1 MKRTIIILLVNLF
14 CVLLQAQTINVK
26 SFRMLDNDLTAN
38 TNGTYELDQNGEK
51 AALIKVVT
59 NQTGF
64 SFDCGSLGVV
74 KTMQKPSEIWVYVP
88 RGVRRITIS
97 HPTLGVLRDYD
108 FPVSVEGARTYEMV
122 LTTDQ
127 VETIVKHDVG
137 GQYLIMNV
145 SPTSAIVNIDGVE
158 VPVEDGVVTKLIT
171 YGKHNYS
178 VSDPY
183 YKEEQGVI
191 NMGKEKQTL
200 NISLTPNYGLL
211 FISTTPDHGASVYID
226 DNLSPAGTTPFQT
239 SKLRKGNHNLR
250 IKLALYETK
259 DTTINVADGKSD
271 VVIPM
276 SPLYGTV
283 EVTAPGG
290 CHIYINDED
299 KGSNLFKGRLT
310 EGLYKIEARKD
321 SYRPYETS
329 MQIHKGETKSVSLSA
344 PTPIYG
350 ILNVNS
356 RPVGANVFVDGK
368 LRGTTPLILNDV
380 LIGERKVTIS
390 KDGFETIIKSPNV
403 VEDQKSDIIVALQSI
418 RNKSKVT
425 FSCNVHIDSLK
436 VDGIPAKLDGV
447 NYLTSGT
454 HKISFVIDGHEITD
468 NIIVPKVSK
477 HFNLIMSGEINNGTH
492 NKKISSSSYSKDFK
506 IKDPKVENKVFES
519 VEEMPSFPG
528 GMSALMKYLADNV
541 KYPVDAQENGLQGRV
556 VVSFVVERDGSITNV
571 QAVRSVYPSL
581 DSEAVRVVE
590 AMPRWKPGKLNGL
603 PVRVKYNV
611 PVTFSFQ

>member
-1 MKRTIIILLVNLF
+1 MKRTIFILLVNLF
-14 CVLLQAQTINVK
+14 CVLLQAQNINVK

-108 FPVSVEGARTYEMV
+108 FPVSIEGARTYEMV

-145 SPTSAIVNIDGVE
+145 NPSSAIVKIDGVE
-158 VPVEDGVVTKLIT
+158 VPVEEGVVTKLVT

-183 YKEEQGVI
+183 YKEEQGII

-200 NISLTPNYGLL
+200 NVSLTPNYGLL

-239 SKLRKGNHNLR
+239 SKLLKGNHNLR
-250 IKLALYETK
+250 IKLAQYETK
-259 DTTINVADGKSD
+259 DTTINVIDGKSD

-283 EVTAPGG
+283 YVTAPIG
-290 CHIYINDED
+290 CHVYINDED

-310 EGLYKIEARKD
+310 EGLYKIEARKE

-329 MQIHKGETKSVSLSA
+329 IQIHKGETKSVSLSA

-350 ILNVNS
+350 ILNVKS

-368 LRGTTPLILNDV
+368 LMGTTPLILNDV
-380 LIGERKVTIS
+380 LIGERKVKIS
-390 KDGFETIIKSPNV
+390 KDGFESITKAPNV

-425 FSCNVHIDSLK
+425 FSCNVHIDSLM
-436 VDGIPAKLDGV
+436 VDGLPAKLDGV
-447 NYLTSGT
+447 NYLTPGT
-454 HKISFVIDGHEITD
+454 HKISFFIDGHEITD
-468 NIIVPKVSK
+468 NIIVPKVNK
-477 HFNLIMSGEINNGTH
+477 HFNLMVSRKNYYESSNNH
-492 NKKISSSSYSKDFK
+492 DHPSSNSESLFYNK
-506 IKDPKVENKVFES
+506 PEVENKVFDV
-519 VEEMPSFPG
+519 VEHMPTFPG
-528 GMSALMKYLADNV
+528 GPAALMKYLADNV
-541 KYPVDAQENGLQGRV
+541 KYPDDAQKNGMQGRV
-556 VVSFVVERDGSITNV
+556 VVSFVVECDGSISNV
-571 QAVRSVYPSL
+571 KTVQSVYPSL

-590 AMPRWKPGKLNGL
+590 AMPHWIPGTENGI
-603 PVRVKYNV
+603 PTRVRYSV
-611 PVTFSFQ
+611 PVSFRLQ

>member
-1 MKRTIIILLVNLF
+1 MKRTIIIMLFNLF
-14 CVLLQAQTINVK
+14 CVLLQAQNINVK

-51 AALIKVVT
+51 AALIKVVS

-108 FPVSVEGARTYEMV
+108 FPVSIEGARTYEMV

-145 SPTSAIVNIDGVE
+145 NPSSAIVKIDGVE
-158 VPVEDGVVTKLIT
+158 VPVEEGVVTKLVT

-183 YKEEQGVI
+183 YKEEQGII

-200 NISLTPNYGLL
+200 NVSLTPNYGLL

-239 SKLRKGNHNLR
+239 GKLLKGNHNLR
-250 IKLALYETK
+250 IKLAQYETK
-259 DTTINVADGKSD
+259 DTTINVIDGKSD
-271 VVIPM
+271 VDIPM
-276 SPLYGTV
+276 SPLYGTI
-283 EVTAPGG
+283 EVTAPSG

-310 EGLYKIEARKD
+310 EGLYKIEARKE

-329 MQIHKGETKSVSLSA
+329 IQIHKGETKVVSLSA

-368 LRGTTPLILNDV
+368 LMGTTPLILNDV
-380 LIGERKVTIS
+380 LIGERKVKIS
-390 KDGFETIIKSPNV
+390 KDGFESITKLPTV
-403 VEDQKSDIIVALQSI
+403 VENQKSDIIAALQSI

-492 NKKISSSSYSKDFK
+492 NKKISSSSYSKDLK

-541 KYPVDAQENGLQGRV
+541 KYPVDAQENGMQGRV

-590 AMPRWKPGKLNGL
+590 AMPRWKSGKLNGL

>member
-145 SPTSAIVNIDGVE
+145 SPPSAIVNIDGVE

-191 NMGKEKQTL
+191 NMGKEKLTL
-200 NISLTPNYGLL
+200 NVSLTPNYGLL

-556 VVSFVVERDGSITNV
+556 IVSFVVERDGSITNV

>member
-108 FPVSVEGARTYEMV
+108 FPISIEGARTYEMV

-145 SPTSAIVNIDGVE
+145 TPSSAIVKIDGVE

-171 YGKHNYS
+171 YGKHNFS

-200 NISLTPNYGLL
+200 KVSLTPNYGLL

-239 SKLRKGNHNLR
+239 RKLLKGNHNLR
-250 IKLALYETK
+250 IKLAQYETK
-259 DTTINVADGKSD
+259 DTTINVEDGKSD

-283 EVTAPGG
+283 EVTVPGG

-299 KGSNLFKGRLT
+299 KGSSLFKGRLT
-310 EGLYKIEARKD
+310 EGLYKIEARKE
-321 SYRPYETS
+321 SCRPYETS
-329 MQIHKGETKSVSLSA
+329 IQIHKGETKSVSLSA
-344 PTPIYG
+344 PIPIYG

-571 QAVRSVYPSL
+571 QSVRSVYPSL

>member
-145 SPTSAIVNIDGVE
+145 SPPSAIVNIDGVE

-200 NISLTPNYGLL
+200 NVSLTPNYGLL

-492 NKKISSSSYSKDFK
+492 NKKLSSSSYSKDFK

>member
-108 FPVSVEGARTYEMV
+108 FPVSLEGARTYEMV

-145 SPTSAIVNIDGVE
+145 SPPSAIVNIDGVE

-191 NMGKEKQTL
+191 HMGKEKQTL
-200 NISLTPNYGLL
+200 NVSLTPNYGLL

-492 NKKISSSSYSKDFK
+492 NNKISSSSYSKDFK

-581 DSEAVRVVE
+581 DSEAIRVVE

>member
-108 FPVSVEGARTYEMV
+108 FPVSIEGARTYEMV

-145 SPTSAIVNIDGVE
+145 SPPSAIVNIDGVE

-178 VSDPY
+178 ISDPY
-183 YKEEQGVI
+183 YKDEQGII

-200 NISLTPNYGLL
+200 NVSLTPNYGLL

-250 IKLALYETK
+250 IKLAQYETK

-310 EGLYKIEARKD
+310 EGLYKIEARKE
-321 SYRPYETS
+321 SCRPYETS
-329 MQIHKGETKSVSLSA
+329 IQIHKGETKSVSLSA

-356 RPVGANVFVDGK
+356 RPVGANVFIDGK
-368 LRGTTPLILNDV
+368 LMGTTPLILNDV

-581 DSEAVRVVE
+581 DSEAIRVVE

>member
-1 MKRTIIILLVNLF
+1 MKRTIFILLVNLF
-14 CVLLQAQTINVK
+14 CVLLQAQNINVK

-108 FPVSVEGARTYEMV
+108 FPVSIEGARTYEMV

-145 SPTSAIVNIDGVE
+145 SPSSAIVKIDGVE
-158 VPVEDGVVTKLIT
+158 VPVEEGVVTKLVT

-183 YKEEQGVI
+183 YKEEQGII

-200 NISLTPNYGLL
+200 NVSLTPNYGLL
-211 FISTTPDHGASVYID
+211 FISTTPDHGASVFID

-239 SKLRKGNHNLR
+239 NKLLKGNHNFR
-250 IKLALYETK
+250 IKLAQYETK
-259 DTTINVADGKSD
+259 DTTINVTDGKSD
-271 VVIPM
+271 VIIPM

-283 EVTAPGG
+283 YVTAPIG
-290 CHIYINDED
+290 CHVYINDED

-310 EGLYKIEARKD
+310 EGLYKIEARKE

-329 MQIHKGETKSVSLSA
+329 IQIHKGETKSVSLSA

-368 LRGTTPLILNDV
+368 LMGTTPLILNDV
-380 LIGERKVTIS
+380 LIGERKVKIS
-390 KDGFETIIKSPNV
+390 KDGFESITKAPNV

-425 FSCNVHIDSLK
+425 FSCNVHIDSLM
-436 VDGIPAKLDGV
+436 VDGLPAKLDGV
-447 NYLTSGT
+447 NYLTPGT
-454 HKISFVIDGHEITD
+454 HKISFFIDGHEITD
-468 NIIVPKVSK
+468 NIIVPKVNK
-477 HFNLIMSGEINNGTH
+477 HFNLMVSRKNYYESSNNH
-492 NKKISSSSYSKDFK
+492 DHPSSNSESLFYNK
-506 IKDPKVENKVFES
+506 PEVENKVFDV
-519 VEEMPSFPG
+519 VEHMPTFPG
-528 GMSALMKYLADNV
+528 GPAALMKYLADNV
-541 KYPVDAQENGLQGRV
+541 KYPDDAQKNGMQGRV
-556 VVSFVVERDGSITNV
+556 VVSFVVECDGSISNV
-571 QAVRSVYPSL
+571 KTVQSVYPSL

-590 AMPRWKPGKLNGL
+590 AMPHWIPGTENGI
-603 PVRVKYNV
+603 PTRVRYSV
-611 PVTFSFQ
+611 PVSFRLQ

>member
-145 SPTSAIVNIDGVE
+145 SPPSAIVNIDGVE

-200 NISLTPNYGLL
+200 NVSLTPNYGLL

-454 HKISFVIDGHEITD
+454 HKIW
-468 NIIVPKVSK
+468 PK
-477 HFNLIMSGEINNGTH
+477 G
-492 NKKISSSSYSKDFK
+492 DC
-506 IKDPKVENKVFES
+506 PWR
-519 VEEMPSFPG
+519 
-528 GMSALMKYLADNV
+528 AD
-541 KYPVDAQENGLQGRV
+541 A
-556 VVSFVVERDGSITNV
+556 
-571 QAVRSVYPSL
+571 A
-581 DSEAVRVVE
+581 A
-590 AMPRWKPGKLNGL
+590 
-603 PVRVKYNV
+603 
-611 PVTFSFQ
+611 

>member
-1 MKRTIIILLVNLF
+1 MKRTISILLVNLF

-88 RGVRRITIS
+88 RCVRRITIS

-108 FPVSVEGARTYEMV
+108 FPISIEGARTYEMV

-127 VETIVKHDVG
+127 VENIIRQDVG

-145 SPTSAIVNIDGVE
+145 SPSSAIVKIDGVE
-158 VPVEDGVVTKLIT
+158 VPVEEGVVTKLVT

-183 YKEEQGVI
+183 YKEEQGII

-200 NISLTPNYGLL
+200 NVSLTPNYGLL
-211 FISTTPDHGASVYID
+211 LISTTPDHGASVYID

-239 SKLRKGNHNLR
+239 SKLLKGNHNLR
-250 IKLALYETK
+250 IKLAQYETK
-259 DTTINVADGKSD
+259 DTTINVIDGKSD

-276 SPLYGTV
+276 SPLYGTINV
-283 EVTAPGG
+283 IAPIG
-290 CHIYINDED
+290 CHVYINDED

-310 EGLYKIEARKD
+310 EGLYKIEARKE

-329 MQIHKGETKSVSLSA
+329 IQIHKGETKSVSLSA
-344 PTPIYG
+344 PTPIFG

-368 LRGTTPLILNDV
+368 LMGTTPLILNDV
-380 LIGERKVTIS
+380 LIGERKVKIS
-390 KDGFETIIKSPNV
+390 KDGFESITKLPTV
-403 VEDQKSDIIVALQSI
+403 VENQKSDIIVALQSI

-425 FSCNVHIDSLK
+425 FSCNVHIDSLM
-436 VDGIPAKLDGV
+436 VDGLPAKLDGV
-447 NYLTSGT
+447 NYLTPGT
-454 HKISFVIDGHEITD
+454 HKIQFTINGKLCHDEI
-468 NIIVPKVSK
+468 VVHKVEK
-477 HFNLIMSGEINNGTH
+477 HFNLIVKGISPFETKRYVYNDTPSNTIGEE
-492 NKKISSSSYSKDFK
+492 KIY
-506 IKDPKVENKVFES
+506 ETAEQ
-519 VEEMPSFPG
+519 MPEFPG
-528 GMSALMKYLADNV
+528 GYNALTRYLANNIR
-541 KYPVDAQENGLQGRV
+541 YPVVAQENGIEGNV
-556 VVSFVVERDGSITNV
+556 VVSFVVERDGSISNIHV
-571 QAVRSVYPSL
+571 VNHAYPAL
-581 DSEAVRVVE
+581 EREAIKVVSE
-590 AMPRWKPGKLNGL
+590 MPKWTPGKLNGE
-603 PVRVKYNV
+603 PVRVLFSI
-611 PVTFSFQ
+611 PVSFKLQTVKQDKI

>member
-145 SPTSAIVNIDGVE
+145 SPPSAIVNIDGVE
-158 VPVEDGVVTKLIT
+158 VPVEGGVVTKLIT

-200 NISLTPNYGLL
+200 NVSLTPNYGLL
-211 FISTTPDHGASVYID
+211 FISTSPDHGASVYID

-329 MQIHKGETKSVSLSA
+329 MQIQKGETKSVSLSA

>member
-145 SPTSAIVNIDGVE
+145 SPPSAIVNIDGVE

-200 NISLTPNYGLL
+200 NVSLTPNYGLL

>member
-122 LTTDQ
+122 LATDQ

-145 SPTSAIVNIDGVE
+145 SPPSAIVNIDGVE

-183 YKEEQGVI
+183 YKDELGII

-200 NISLTPNYGLL
+200 NVSLTPNYGLL

-250 IKLALYETK
+250 IKLAQYETK

-329 MQIHKGETKSVSLSA
+329 IQIHKGETKSVSLSA

-356 RPVGANVFVDGK
+356 RPVGANVFIDGK
-368 LRGTTPLILNDV
+368 LMGTTPLILNDV

>member
-1 MKRTIIILLVNLF
+1 MKRTIFILLVNLF
-14 CVLLQAQTINVK
+14 CVLLQAQNINVK

-108 FPVSVEGARTYEMV
+108 FPVSIEGARTYEMV

-145 SPTSAIVNIDGVE
+145 NPSSAIVKIDGVE
-158 VPVEDGVVTKLIT
+158 VPVEEGVVTKLVT

-183 YKEEQGVI
+183 YKEEQGII

-200 NISLTPNYGLL
+200 NVSLTPNYGLL

-239 SKLRKGNHNLR
+239 SKLLKGNHNLR
-250 IKLALYETK
+250 IKLAQYETK
-259 DTTINVADGKSD
+259 DTTINVIDGKSD

-283 EVTAPGG
+283 YVTAPIG
-290 CHIYINDED
+290 CHVYINDED

-310 EGLYKIEARKD
+310 EGLYKIEARKE

-329 MQIHKGETKSVSLSA
+329 IQIHKGETKSVSLSA

-368 LRGTTPLILNDV
+368 LMGTTPLILNDV
-380 LIGERKVTIS
+380 LIGERKVKIS
-390 KDGFETIIKSPNV
+390 KDGFESITKAPNV

-425 FSCNVHIDSLK
+425 FSCNVHIDSLM
-436 VDGIPAKLDGV
+436 VDGLPAKLDGV
-447 NYLTSGT
+447 NYLTPGT
-454 HKISFVIDGHEITD
+454 HKISFFIDGHEITD
-468 NIIVPKVSK
+468 NIIVPKVNK
-477 HFNLIMSGEINNGTH
+477 HFNLMVSRKNYYESSNNH
-492 NKKISSSSYSKDFK
+492 DHPSSNSESLFYNK
-506 IKDPKVENKVFES
+506 PEVENKVFDV
-519 VEEMPSFPG
+519 VEHMPTFPG
-528 GMSALMKYLADNV
+528 GPAALMKYLADNV
-541 KYPVDAQENGLQGRV
+541 KYPDDAQKNGMQGRV
-556 VVSFVVERDGSITNV
+556 VVSFVVECDGSISNV
-571 QAVRSVYPSL
+571 KTVQSVYPSL

-590 AMPRWKPGKLNGL
+590 AMPHWIPGTENGI
-603 PVRVKYNV
+603 PTRVRYSV
-611 PVTFSFQ
+611 PVSFRLQ

>member
-145 SPTSAIVNIDGVE
+145 SPPSAIVNIDGVE

-200 NISLTPNYGLL
+200 NVSLTPNYGLL

-403 VEDQKSDIIVALQSI
+403 VEGQKSDIIVALQSI
-418 RNKSKVT
+418 RYKSKVT

>member
-108 FPVSVEGARTYEMV
+108 FPVSIEGARTYEMV

-145 SPTSAIVNIDGVE
+145 SPPSAIVNIDGVE

-178 VSDPY
+178 ISDPY
-183 YKEEQGVI
+183 YKDEQGII

-200 NISLTPNYGLL
+200 NVSLTPNYGLL

-250 IKLALYETK
+250 IKLAQYETK

-310 EGLYKIEARKD
+310 EGLYKIEARKE
-321 SYRPYETS
+321 SCRPYETS
-329 MQIHKGETKSVSLSA
+329 IQIHKGETKSVSLSA

-356 RPVGANVFVDGK
+356 RPVGANVFIDGK
-368 LRGTTPLILNDV
+368 LMGTTPLILNDV

>member
-1 MKRTIIILLVNLF
+1 MKRTIVILLVNLF

-88 RGVRRITIS
+88 RDVRRITIS

-108 FPVSVEGARTYEMV
+108 FPVSIEGARTYEMV

-145 SPTSAIVNIDGVE
+145 NPSSAIVKIDGVE

-183 YKEEQGVI
+183 YKDEQGII

-200 NISLTPNYGLL
+200 NVSLTPNYGLL
-211 FISTTPDHGASVYID
+211 FISTIPDHGASVYID

-239 SKLRKGNHNLR
+239 SKLLKGNHNLR
-250 IKLALYETK
+250 IKLAQYETK
-259 DTTINVADGKSD
+259 DTTINVIDGKSD
-271 VVIPM
+271 VVISM
-276 SPLYGTV
+276 SPLYGTIN
-283 EVTAPGG
+283 VTAPSG

-310 EGLYKIEARKD
+310 EGLYKIEARKE

-329 MQIHKGETKSVSLSA
+329 IQIHKGETKSVSLSA

-350 ILNVNS
+350 ILNINS

-418 RNKSKVT
+418 RYKSKVT

>member
-14 CVLLQAQTINVK
+14 SVLLQAQSINVK

-38 TNGTYELDQNGEK
+38 TNDTYELDQNGEK

-145 SPTSAIVNIDGVE
+145 SPPSAIVNIDGVE

-183 YKEEQGVI
+183 YKDEQGII

-200 NISLTPNYGLL
+200 NVSLTPNYGLL

-226 DNLSPAGTTPFQT
+226 DNLSSAGTTPFQT
-239 SKLRKGNHNLR
+239 SKLLKGNHNLR
-250 IKLALYETK
+250 IKLAQYETK

-283 EVTAPGG
+283 NVTAPSG
-290 CHIYINDED
+290 CHILINDED
-299 KGSNLFKGRLT
+299 KGSNIFKGKLT
-310 EGLYKIEARKD
+310 EGLYKIEARKE
-321 SYRPYETS
+321 SCRPYETS
-329 MQIHKGETKSVSLSA
+329 IQIHKGETKSVSLSA

-356 RPVGANVFVDGK
+356 RPVGANVFIDGK
-368 LRGTTPLILNDV
+368 LMGTTPLILNDV
-380 LIGERKVTIS
+380 LIGERKVKIS
-390 KDGFETIIKSPNV
+390 KDGYESVNKSPNV
-403 VEDQKSDIIVALQSI
+403 VEDQKSDIIVALQNI

-425 FSCNVHIDSLK
+425 FSCNIHIDSLM
-436 VDGIPAKLDGV
+436 VDGVPAKLDGV
-447 NYLTSGT
+447 NYLTPGA
-454 HKISFVIDGHEITD
+454 HKISFVLDGHEITD
-468 NIIVPKVSK
+468 NIIVPKVGK
-477 HFNLIMSGEINNGTH
+477 HFNLMVSRKNYYGSSYNNGQ
-492 NKKISSSSYSKDFK
+492 SSSNSETLFYDK
-506 IKDPKVENKVFES
+506 PEVENKVFDV
-519 VEEMPSFPG
+519 VEVMPTFPG
-528 GMSALMKYLADNV
+528 GPAVLMKYLADNI
-541 KYPVDAQENGLQGRV
+541 KYPAEAQNNGIQGRV
-556 VVSFVVERDGSITNV
+556 VVSFVVERDGSLSDFQI
-571 QAVRSVYPSL
+571 VRYVDPSI
-581 DSEAVRVVE
+581 DEEAIRVAK
-590 AMPRWKPGKLNGL
+590 AMPRWIPGRQNGSTT
-603 PVRVKYNV
+603 RVKYNV
-611 PVTFSFQ
+611 PVSFRIQ

>member
-145 SPTSAIVNIDGVE
+145 SPPSAIVNIDGVE

-200 NISLTPNYGLL
+200 NVSLTPNYGLL

-418 RNKSKVT
+418 RYKSKVT

>member
-145 SPTSAIVNIDGVE
+145 SPPSAIVNIDGVE
-158 VPVEDGVVTKLIT
+158 VPVEGGVVTKLIT

-200 NISLTPNYGLL
+200 NVSLTPNYGLL

-329 MQIHKGETKSVSLSA
+329 MQIQKGETKSVSLSA

>member
-145 SPTSAIVNIDGVE
+145 SPPSAIVNIDGVE

-183 YKEEQGVI
+183 YKDELGII

-200 NISLTPNYGLL
+200 NVSLTPNYGLL

-250 IKLALYETK
+250 IKLAQYETK

-329 MQIHKGETKSVSLSA
+329 IQIHKGETKSVSLSA

-356 RPVGANVFVDGK
+356 RPVGANVFIDGK
-368 LRGTTPLILNDV
+368 LMGTTPLILNDV

>member
-145 SPTSAIVNIDGVE
+145 SPPSAIVNIDGVE

-200 NISLTPNYGLL
+200 NVSLTPNYGLL

-492 NKKISSSSYSKDFK
+492 NKKISSSSYSKYFK

>member
-145 SPTSAIVNIDGVE
+145 SPPSAIVNIDGVE

>member
-145 SPTSAIVNIDGVE
+145 SPPSAIVNIDGVE

-183 YKEEQGVI
+183 YKEELGVI

-200 NISLTPNYGLL
+200 NVSLTPNYGLL

-581 DSEAVRVVE
+581 DRGAVRVVG

>member
-1 MKRTIIILLVNLF
+1 MKRTIIIMLFNLF
-14 CVLLQAQTINVK
+14 CVLLQAQNINVK

-51 AALIKVVT
+51 AALIKVVS

-108 FPVSVEGARTYEMV
+108 FPVSIEGARTYEMV

-145 SPTSAIVNIDGVE
+145 NPSSAIVKIDGVE
-158 VPVEDGVVTKLIT
+158 VPVEEGVVTKLVT

-183 YKEEQGVI
+183 YKEEQGII

-200 NISLTPNYGLL
+200 NVSLTPNYGLL

-239 SKLRKGNHNLR
+239 GKLLKGNHNLR
-250 IKLALYETK
+250 IKLAQYETK
-259 DTTINVADGKSD
+259 DTTINVIDGKSD
-271 VVIPM
+271 VDIPM
-276 SPLYGTV
+276 SPLYGTI
-283 EVTAPGG
+283 EVTAPSG

-310 EGLYKIEARKD
+310 EGLYKIEARKE

-329 MQIHKGETKSVSLSA
+329 IQIHKGETKVVSLSA

-368 LRGTTPLILNDV
+368 LMGTTPLILNDV
-380 LIGERKVTIS
+380 LIGERKVKIS
-390 KDGFETIIKSPNV
+390 KDGFESITKLPTV
-403 VEDQKSDIIVALQSI
+403 VENQKSDIIAALQSI

-541 KYPVDAQENGLQGRV
+541 KYPVDAQENGMQGRV

-590 AMPRWKPGKLNGL
+590 AMPRWKSGKLNGL

>member
-145 SPTSAIVNIDGVE
+145 SPPSAIVNIDGVE

-200 NISLTPNYGLL
+200 NVSLTPNYGLL

-541 KYPVDAQENGLQGRV
+541 KYPVDAQENGMQGRV

-590 AMPRWKPGKLNGL
+590 AMPRWKSGKLNGL

>member
-145 SPTSAIVNIDGVE
+145 SPPSAIVNIDGVE

-183 YKEEQGVI
+183 YKEELGVI

-200 NISLTPNYGLL
+200 NVSLTPNYGLL